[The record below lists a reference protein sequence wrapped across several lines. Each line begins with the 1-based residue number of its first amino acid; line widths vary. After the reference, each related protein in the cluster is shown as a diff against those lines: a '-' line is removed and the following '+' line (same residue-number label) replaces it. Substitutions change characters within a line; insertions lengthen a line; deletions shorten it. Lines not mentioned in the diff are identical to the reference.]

1 MQTNQESKIG
11 KPQRS
16 SLEPITSLPRKQVSF
31 NRVLPPS
38 RQAYTDKFMNKLV
51 HKLGHDLRSSMFVV
65 RSYSQLLQR
74 TKEPARLDRG
84 LRMMEESTDRMERL
98 INSMVELI
106 DVYTLPEP
114 GKELVL
120 IENAFKKAKT
130 RLYNQLEAVK
140 PTIHFNFKSF
150 PVVRFAPSYLT
161 DIFYELIDNA
171 IKHNEDHSNLQIYVS
186 TYKQVDKL
194 VLEISDNG
202 KGIDK
207 ELGLDKVLQPFY
219 SCTDTKSYAGVGLS
233 KVQAIAKVCGGSFE
247 IENSMLEG
255 LVCRYQF

>member
-1 MQTNQESKIG
+1 MPTNQKSKIL

-16 SLEPITSLPRKQVSF
+16 SLGPISSSPRNLVSF
-31 NRVLPPS
+31 QPNQKPTHHT
-38 RQAYTDKFMNKLV
+38 YTPQFMNKLV

-74 TKEPARLDRG
+74 TKEPERLDRG

-98 INSMVELI
+98 INSMVELV

-114 GKELVL
+114 AKELVL
-120 IENAFKKAKT
+120 IEDAFKKAKT
-130 RLYNQLEAVK
+130 RLYNQLEAAK
-140 PTIHFNFKSF
+140 PTIHFNFKSY
-150 PVVRFAPSYLT
+150 PVVRFAPSLLV

-171 IKHNEDHSNLQIYVS
+171 IKHNERHTNLQIYVS
-186 TYKQVDKL
+186 TYKKDDKL

-202 KGIDK
+202 KGID
-207 ELGLDKVLQPFY
+207 EALGLDKVLQPFY

-233 KVQAIAKVCGGSFE
+233 KVQAIAKVSNGTFE
-247 IENSMLEG
+247 IENSLLEG